1 MKLKKFWTNVNLNVW
16 NSITLFSNWNMNF
29 DAAESAEMTKKNLFL
44 HSYIQSTDLQKINVK
59 YKLLY
64 QLCSELYI
72 CLSRGGGYATIEIQ
86 LRKVNKGSQE
96 RRILEKMIIC
106 FKKMYHLDYIVICK
120 KKIPICFKKFQMFQG
135 LCLLQ
140 YTEGS

>member
-1 MKLKKFWTNVNLNVW
+1 MELKKFWTNVNLNVW

-44 HSYIQSTDLQKINVK
+44 HTYIQSTDLQKINVK

>member
-1 MKLKKFWTNVNLNVW
+1 
-16 NSITLFSNWNMNF
+16 MNF

-44 HSYIQSTDLQKINVK
+44 HTYIQSTDLQKINVK

-135 LCLLQ
+135 MCLLQ

>member
-1 MKLKKFWTNVNLNVW
+1 MLEIL
-16 NSITLFSNWNMNF
+16 
-29 DAAESAEMTKKNLFL
+29 
-44 HSYIQSTDLQKINVK
+44 
-59 YKLLY
+59 LLY
-64 QLCSELYI
+64 FPNETWTLMLLNQLRWRKKTYFCI
-72 CLSRGGGYATIEIQ
+72 PTSRVQTCRKLMWNANCFISYVQNCIFVFQRGGYATIAIQ